1 MVGLRS
7 RPMLAAVAL
16 CAPAFA
22 LASSPSGGGGGGGST
37 PGMTSSKYDAAT
49 EYKKAIQAIQDQKF
63 AEARKAIE
71 HVLAVAPDD
80 ANSNYIAGV
89 ASAGMGDDKGA
100 KRFYEH
106 AVRADRDLI
115 QAHRELG
122 LTYLKLGDKA
132 KAQAELDRLT
142 QMQQKCAAACAKAA
156 DIGTAIETLTK
167 AMTGA
172 PQARA
177 DGSPSLLFA
186 GAGAGDGAYLEA
198 VSLINAHRY
207 EEALAALAT
216 ARGAFGPHPDILTYQ
231 GFANRKLGRY
241 DVAERYYREAL
252 AAAPHHRAAT
262 EYYGELKVERG
273 DTAGARTLLADLDT
287 TCTFGCAE
295 ADELR
300 RWIDA
305 GHAPA
310 R

>member
-1 MVGLRS
+1 MVGLSTRLT
-7 RPMLAAVAL
+7 LAAAAL
-16 CAPAFA
+16 CAPALV

-37 PGMTSSKYDAAT
+37 PSMTGSQYDTAA
-49 EYKKAIQAIQDQKF
+49 EYKKAIQALQDQKF
-63 AEARKAIE
+63 PEARKAIE

-80 ANSNYIAGV
+80 ANSNFIAGL
-89 ASAGMGDDKGA
+89 AYAGMGDAKGA
-100 KRFYEH
+100 KRYYEH
-106 AVRADRDLI
+106 AVRSDKDLV

-122 LTYLKLGDKA
+122 LTYLKLGDKS

-156 DIGTAIETLTK
+156 DIGGAVEVLTK
-167 AMTGA
+167 ALAGA
-172 PQARA
+172 PQARTGGA
-177 DGSPSLLFA
+177 GSLLFA
-186 GAGAGDGAYLEA
+186 GAAAGDGAYLEA
-198 VSLINAHRY
+198 VSLINAGRY
-207 EEALAALAT
+207 DEALASLAK
-216 ARGAFGPHPDILTYQ
+216 ARAVFGPHPDVLTYQ

-241 DVAERYYREAL
+241 AAAERYYREAL

-262 EYYGELKVERG
+262 EYYGELMVERG
-273 DTAGARTLLADLDT
+273 DKAGAERMLADLEAR
-287 TCTFGCAE
+287 CTFGCAE

>member
-1 MVGLRS
+1 MVGLRARTLIAAAALS
-7 RPMLAAVAL
+7 VPALLLAN
-16 CAPAFA
+16 P
-22 LASSPSGGGGGGGST
+22 PGGGGGGGGSA
-37 PGMTSSKYDAAT
+37 PSMSAGKYDAAA
-49 EYKKAIQAIQDQKF
+49 EYKKAIQAVQDGKF

-80 ANSNYIAGV
+80 ANSNFIAGL
-89 ASAGMGDDKGA
+89 AAAGLGDDKSA
-100 KRFYEH
+100 RRYYEH
-106 AVRADRDLI
+106 AVRSDRELV

-122 LTYLKLGDKA
+122 LTYVKLGDKA

-156 DIGTAIETLTK
+156 DIGGAVAALTK
-167 AMTGA
+167 ALAAGS
-172 PQARA
+172 QARA
-177 DGSPSLLFA
+177 DGAPSLLFA
-186 GAGAGDGAYLEA
+186 SAAAGDGAYLDA
-198 VSLINAHRY
+198 VSLINAGRDG
-207 EEALAALAT
+207 AALASLGT
-216 ARGAFGPHPDILTYQ
+216 ARAAFGPHPDILTWQ

-241 DVAERYYREAL
+241 AVAERYYREAL

-262 EYYGELKVERG
+262 EYYGELMVERG
-273 DTAGARTLLADLDT
+273 DKAGAARMLADLDA

-300 RWIDA
+300 RWIEA

>member
-1 MVGLRS
+1 MAGLRF
-7 RPMLAAVAL
+7 RLTLAAAAL

-22 LASSPSGGGGGGGST
+22 FASSPSGGGGGGTMPSMSG
-37 PGMTSSKYDAAT
+37 SKYDAAA

-63 AEARKAIE
+63 TEARKAIE

-80 ANSNYIAGV
+80 ANSNFIAGL
-89 ASAGMGDDKGA
+89 AAAGMGDDKGA
-100 KRFYEH
+100 KRYYEH
-106 AVRADRDLI
+106 AVRVDRDMV

-122 LTYLKLGDKA
+122 LTYAKLGDKA

-156 DIGTAIETLTK
+156 DIGGAIELLTK
-167 AMTGA
+167 ALAGA

-177 DGSPSLLFA
+177 GGTSSLLFA
-186 GAGAGDGAYLEA
+186 SAAAGDGAYLEA
-198 VSLINAHRY
+198 VSLINSGRY
-207 EEALAALAT
+207 EEALASLAM
-216 ARGAFGPHPDILTYQ
+216 ARAAFGPHPDILTYQ

-241 DVAERYYREAL
+241 AVAERYYREAL

-262 EYYGELKVERG
+262 EYYGELMVERG
-273 DTAGARTLLADLDT
+273 DKAGAKQMLADLET

>member
-1 MVGLRS
+1 MVGLRF
-7 RPMLAAVAL
+7 RLTLAAAAL
-16 CAPAFA
+16 CAPALV

-37 PGMTSSKYDAAT
+37 PGMTGSQYDAAS

-63 AEARKAIE
+63 PEARKAIE
-71 HVLAVAPDD
+71 HVLSVAPDD
-80 ANSNYIAGV
+80 ANSNFIAGI
-89 ASAGMGDDKGA
+89 AAAGAGDDKAA
-100 KRFYEH
+100 KRYYEH
-106 AVRADRDLI
+106 AVRSDKELV

-122 LTYLKLGDKA
+122 LTYVKLGDKA

-142 QMQQKCAAACAKAA
+142 QMQEKCATACAKAA
-156 DIGTAIETLTK
+156 DIGGAVEALTK
-167 AMTGA
+167 ALAGA

-177 DGSPSLLFA
+177 DGKPSLLFA
-186 GAGAGDGAYLEA
+186 SAAAGDGAYLEA
-198 VSLINAHRY
+198 VSLINSRRY
-207 EEALAALAT
+207 EEALASLAT

-231 GFANRKLGRY
+231 GFANRKLGRFA
-241 DVAERYYREAL
+241 VAERYYREAL

-262 EYYGELKVERG
+262 EYYGELMVERG
-273 DTAGARTLLADLDT
+273 DTAGAKQMLADLDS